1 MSADLYGQITQSP
14 PTNSVNVS
22 HNIIQYVDDTNNII
36 YGNNINEIEK
46 YTNAYFKLIECF
58 YSINKLKLNPDKTR
72 LMVVCRQNKRDEVKN
87 FVLKA
92 GEYIIQQRDK
102 IKVLGVYFTS
112 GLTNHVNISNIIS
125 KVNYRMYVMK
135 EAFNFSNKKSKIIF
149 FKSMVLSVIRYCSP
163 LLIDSEAKLIDKL
176 QTLLMKCTRPI
187 LCFHSYEMSTLQIM
201 SELRIQTVHL
211 MIVRES
217 IQFIHKVLSKKAPGV
232 IYELFIKSNLENVRG
247 VRKYRVKNNHKSSKV
262 TNSLYYRAIYLFNC
276 LETEVRNYKVKKLSK
291 YLQDNIKYIFPY
303 NKVPKVQ

>member
-1 MSADLYGQITQSP
+1 MG
-14 PTNSVNVS
+14 
-22 HNIIQYVDDTNNII
+22 TNNII
-36 YGNNINEIEK
+36 CGNNIKEIEN
-46 YTNAYFKLIECF
+46 YTNDYFKLVECF
-58 YSINKLKLNPDKTR
+58 YTINKLKLNPDRTR
-72 LMVVCRQNKRDEVKN
+72 LMVVCRPNRRDEVKN
-87 FVLKA
+87 FTLKA
-92 GEYIIQQRDK
+92 GEYIIEQKDK
-102 IKVLGVYFTS
+102 IKVLGIYFTS

-125 KVNYRMYVMK
+125 KVNFRMYSMR

-163 LLIDSEAKLIDKL
+163 ISIDSDAKLIDKL

-187 LCFHSYEMSTLQIM
+187 LGFHSYKMSTLQIM

-232 IYELFIKSNLENVRG
+232 IYELFIQSNLENVRG

-262 TNSLYYRAIYLFNC
+262 TNSLYYRAIYFLNC
-276 LETEVRNYKVKKLSK
+276 LDNEVRNYNTKKLSK
-291 YLQDNIKYIFPY
+291 YLQDNIRYIFPY
-303 NKVPKVQ
+303 NKVPKNSI

>member
-36 YGNNINEIEK
+36 YGNNIEEIEK

-92 GEYIIQQRDK
+92 GDYIIEQRDK
-102 IKVLGVYFTS
+102 IKVLGIYFTS

-125 KVNYRMYVMK
+125 KVNFRMYTMK
-135 EAFNFSNKKSKIIF
+135 EAFNFSSKKSKIIF
-149 FKSMVLSVIRYCSP
+149 FKSMVLSIIRYCSP
-163 LLIDSEAKLIDKL
+163 ILIDSDVKMINKL

-187 LCFHSYEMSTLQIM
+187 LGFASFKMST
-201 SELRIQTVHL
+201 
-211 MIVRES
+211 
-217 IQFIHKVLSKKAPGV
+217 
-232 IYELFIKSNLENVRG
+232 
-247 VRKYRVKNNHKSSKV
+247 
-262 TNSLYYRAIYLFNC
+262 
-276 LETEVRNYKVKKLSK
+276 
-291 YLQDNIKYIFPY
+291 
-303 NKVPKVQ
+303 